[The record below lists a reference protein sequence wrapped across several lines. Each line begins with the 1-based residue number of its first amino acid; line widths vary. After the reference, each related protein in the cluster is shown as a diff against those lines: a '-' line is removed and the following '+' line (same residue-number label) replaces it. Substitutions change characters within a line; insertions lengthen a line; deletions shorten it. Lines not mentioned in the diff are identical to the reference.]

1 MQMLALAALMWWQV
15 AGPPRPA
22 DGVIEGQILSMDGT
36 PAVGLRVTA
45 LSLPGTTRT
54 SVITIAGFIDTD
66 SSGRFRLRNLAAGN
80 YYIMAGALD
89 VASYYPGVKAEKK
102 ARVVVVAA
110 GATLSGIDFKLA
122 RPAWLRVT
130 GVVKGIPEAAP
141 AGLVRALLTSSDD
154 RGSFG
159 IIQSAPIQPDG
170 SFEFPKVLPGEYLVR
185 LGAASMLNQNAR
197 VKVNEKDVHINM
209 ETSLIVGRVSIDDGS
224 PLPVSMGPTLIGQ
237 QEPVSL
243 VQLRFHQTMPPTG
256 RQTGAPQSMPQTR
269 TDGYFAFEG
278 AGVYQIVPHQMP
290 MGYYLKD
297 ARQNPETSQFSVTL
311 TTTPPASEPKGVT
324 LSGRIAGLVSGG
336 VEPKIVR
343 IQMVRN
349 PGPASS
355 TQRVAEVPIG
365 ADGTFLV
372 RGVPPGTISIT
383 LLPQGNSALQMRV
396 DVADQ
401 DITLN
406 LSLAPSPTGAVT
418 FPRTGV
424 PSVP

>member
-1 MQMLALAALMWWQV
+1 
-15 AGPPRPA
+15 
-22 DGVIEGQILSMDGT
+22 
-36 PAVGLRVTA
+36 
-45 LSLPGTTRT
+45 
-54 SVITIAGFIDTD
+54 
-66 SSGRFRLRNLAAGN
+66 
-80 YYIMAGALD
+80 
-89 VASYYPGVKAEKK
+89 
-102 ARVVVVAA
+102 
-110 GATLSGIDFKLA
+110 
-122 RPAWLRVT
+122 
-130 GVVKGIPEAAP
+130 
-141 AGLVRALLTSSDD
+141 
-154 RGSFG
+154 
-159 IIQSAPIQPDG
+159 
-170 SFEFPKVLPGEYLVR
+170 
-185 LGAASMLNQNAR
+185 
-197 VKVNEKDVHINM
+197 
-209 ETSLIVGRVSIDDGS
+209 
-224 PLPVSMGPTLIGQ
+224 
-237 QEPVSL
+237 
-243 VQLRFHQTMPPTG
+243 
-256 RQTGAPQSMPQTR
+256 MPQTR